1 MRGPQGATQPRRGH
15 AARTRNRR
23 RAHKR
28 TTRAMAR
35 VVAGCEVVNQL
46 VTASRPEALAAQHRL
61 AARGTERD
69 FCGLPTIATSG
80 REHLARATVITA
92 PAAAAEPAA
101 ATAAAIRPR
110 RLASLTTRRAPFW
123 LGKTALRVEV
133 LLAGSKYELLI
144 TVSTNQNLVR
154 VHESP
159 ELLSVA
165 APSVSSRLRVRGPVG
180 VLLGRVRGRPAG
192 YAAGLYVR
200 RWTLHRAL
208 PGRHLG

>member
-1 MRGPQGATQPRRGH
+1 MYPGRSCCVLRSGLV
-15 AARTRNRR
+15 AA
-23 RAHKR
+23 
-28 TTRAMAR
+28 
-35 VVAGCEVVNQL
+35 
-46 VTASRPEALAAQHRL
+46 SSPEAIAAKHRL
-61 AARGTERD
+61 AAGGAERD
-69 FCGLPTIATSG
+69 FCGLPAIAASG

-92 PAAAAEPAA
+92 PT
-101 ATAAAIRPR
+101 ATAAAIGPR

-144 TVSTNQNLVR
+144 TVSTNQDLVR

-165 APSVSSRLRVRGPVG
+165 APSVSSRLRVRGRVG

-208 PGRHLG
+208 PGRHLVRPDRPGLGSRLGRPARGRIQRDRVWSEVRSSAGGT